1 MKIAF
6 FDAKTYDEKWFNTL
20 NKVGHMI
27 TYIKTDLNK
36 DSAKLAINHDAVC
49 CFVNSQGSKEV
60 LQILHD
66 LKISYW
72 FQRAAGFDR
81 INVVAA
87 KELGIR
93 VFRVPSY
100 SPETVAEHAM
110 TLMTA
115 VNRNIHLASNRTKIG
130 NFNLDGLT
138 GEHMFNSTIGV
149 IGAGRIGQ
157 AFIRIAK
164 GYGANVIVFDDYA
177 QEHFPDTALK
187 LGFRYVTKEVLMAES
202 DYISLHAPLTAE
214 TKHIINKAMIELMK
228 PNVIIVNTARG
239 GLVNTEDLIY
249 GLDNGKIR
257 GAGIDVYEKESGYFF
272 IDHQNDIVKDRT
284 LSRLMMHRNV
294 ILTSHQAFFTN
305 IALQEIA
312 ESVFGTIAQLDAQK
326 PAIASEVFPE
336 P

>member
-1 MKIAF
+1 MKIAL
-6 FDAKTYDEKWFNTL
+6 FDSKTYDKKWFNKL
-20 NKVGHMI
+20 NKAHHQI
-27 TYIKTDLNK
+27 TYIQTDLTSE
-36 DSAKLAINHDAVC
+36 SAKLAANHDAVC
-49 CFVNSQGSKEV
+49 CFVNSDGSAEV
-60 LQILHD
+60 LQMLHD
-66 LKISYW
+66 LHIKYW
-72 FQRAAGFDR
+72 LQRAAGFDK
-81 INVVAA
+81 IDIASAHKLNM
-87 KELGIR
+87 R

-138 GEHMFNSTIGV
+138 GEHMYNSVIGV

-164 GYGANVIVFDDYA
+164 GYGAQVLAFDEYA
-177 QEHFPDTALK
+177 QAHFPETAQQ
-187 LGFRYVTKEVLMAES
+187 LGFRYVSKTELMKCS
-202 DYISLHAPLTAE
+202 DYISLHAPLNDDT
-214 TKHIINKAMIELMK
+214 HYIINKAMIALMK
-228 PNVIIVNTARG
+228 PNVIIVNTSRG
-239 GLVNTEDLIY
+239 GLINTEDLIY

-284 LSRLMMHRNV
+284 LSRLMLHRNV

-305 IALQEIA
+305 IALHEIA
-312 ESVFGTIAQLDAQK
+312 ESVFTTIDHLEANKK
-326 PAIASEVFPE
+326 PIASEIMGA
-336 P
+336 